1 MKKLD
6 EHHSVGRSR
15 KNIVFDVDCV
25 RIGYRIRV
33 NTIPYSVMGWGGLK
47 IQQVATKSYE
57 FRTPSQ
63 WNNRTAFLDEMKE
76 RYPVFFEYLLFNLD
90 KF

>member
-15 KNIVFDVDCV
+15 KNIVFDVDGV
-25 RIGYRIRV
+25 RLPYRIRV
-33 NTIPYSVMGWGGLK
+33 NTLWSPIMGWGGLK
-47 IQQVATKSYE
+47 IQQVATKTYE
-57 FRTPSQ
+57 FRTPNQ
-63 WNNRTAFLDEMKE
+63 WNNRAAFLDEMKE